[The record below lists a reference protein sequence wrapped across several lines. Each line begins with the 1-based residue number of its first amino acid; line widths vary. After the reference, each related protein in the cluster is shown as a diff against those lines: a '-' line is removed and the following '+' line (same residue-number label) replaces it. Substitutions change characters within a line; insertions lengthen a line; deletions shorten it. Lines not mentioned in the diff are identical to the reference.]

1 MGGRQE
7 QDDNPVEQAAADVA
21 RLLAG
26 MPGLRRAVEV
36 ADDVAADLVGAEKRQ
51 RNKRN
56 LIREALVML
65 RRRDGRPA
73 PDSQG

>member
-7 QDDNPVEQAAADVA
+7 HDENPVEQAAADVA

-26 MPGLRRAVEV
+26 MPNLRRAVEV
-36 ADDVAADLVGAEKRQ
+36 ADDVAADLVGAEQRQ
-51 RNKRN
+51 PRRN

-65 RRRDGRPA
+65 RRGEVRWA
-73 PDSQG
+73 PDSRG